1 MKHIMIIIIM
11 LKSEY
16 MTEINIKSE
25 LERLETERQATLSEQ
40 GFVEFYK
47 IPEGESVLEFLDV
60 SPRINETYPD
70 RVIFRVK
77 KDTQEYDLSIG
88 TKNPMY
94 RDILLFLNQN
104 KRNLKILR
112 LGTKKEDTRYKVS
125 EA

>member
-1 MKHIMIIIIM
+1 M